1 MVADVALAVVAADV
15 VTDVAADVA
24 AVVSCVSLCLLALVG
39 TFCSS
44 TGAVVEYDDSVPLL

>member
-1 MVADVALAVVAADV
+1 MVFAVVVADVASAV
-15 VTDVAADVA
+15 VAADVA

-44 TGAVVEYDDSVPLL
+44 TGAVVEYDDPRHRL

>member
-1 MVADVALAVVAADV
+1 MVFAVVAADV

-24 AVVSCVSLCLLALVG
+24 AVVSCASLCLMALVG

-44 TGAVVEYDDSVPLL
+44 TGEAAEYDDSEPLL